1 MRFLILFILL
11 LATPVFAQRGVMHYS
26 RENGLISNEVND
38 LTFDSKG
45 FLWIATNNG
54 IDRFDG
60 QRFIH
65 FTHNPS
71 DPKTIC
77 GSKVT
82 RIAFDGKNT
91 IWAGTLNKG
100 LIQINTQTFTVKNQV
115 HSDQE
120 NSISDN
126 QITAFEIDSKGSV
139 WLSPNARGLDHV
151 DIKTGKISNYRPT
164 HTFSSF
170 SPQLANTFYSI
181 LQDRV
186 DENLLWCVSPMGLFS
201 FSKLDHSWQYFP
213 VEQKSLLEATVLDG
227 GENNQR
233 SIVQDG
239 KGNLYIGASGGSI
252 LYFDQYQQVFRVF
265 RVPEL
270 TSPKTERTISALEWR
285 DTRYLYTCVEGVEF
299 LLFDTRTKEF
309 IRFQDDEQADIQPF
323 HIVRK
328 GSQIAICS
336 KTQGLYIHNES
347 LIYGT
352 RFPLEAYGKI
362 VQSKL
367 KSIVVAQLPGSN
379 RFQIRNLDRSLTTSV
394 TFTIPGTPDRIFV
407 APSVKN
413 DFVAISD
420 QGLFEISPTGKI
432 NTLSKEKNTLDQGR
446 SVLLQVSSDG
456 KIWLYSEKHG
466 LSYFSRG
473 QKKWFPLLSD
483 KYCFGKAG
491 VVLSML
497 SRGTQLY
504 LGCSEGILAINTKT
518 LSCSEPEFSKELP
531 RDGVLNMLAHGDN
544 LWIGTQTSGLI
555 QVSLKKNKVVRRIDE
570 RVDRHFTAIS
580 ELRIDALQQIWVRT
594 PDAIVRIDP
603 KGKVSKKLDQ
613 SNGMAGIET
622 IACFGKYVYFFQS
635 GSVVWSRITDPA
647 PESVDPK
654 PYIQRVIALN
664 NEDNSLNLKRF
675 DSNQN
680 SIRFEF
686 GVLDYGNARNNEVFY
701 RLQGLEENWRNGS
714 GKDEVSYYNLPGGD
728 YTFEVRIIS
737 NGKTIT
743 STYEFEVLN
752 PIYLRWWFVITAIL
766 VLAFS
771 IWLYVQLRIKRI
783 ENTERMKAQFSAEI
797 TEMESKALRAQ
808 MNPHFLFN
816 SLNSIR
822 LFVLKNE
829 VDSAANYI
837 AKFSKLLR
845 QILNHSRQDMI
856 AVYDEITSLKL
867 YLEFERLRFDRGFD
881 FDLQIDGQE
890 VLDCQIPPL
899 IIQPFV
905 ENAIWHGIMP
915 RMDDKGYIK
924 VSFERKDNGLY
935 VTVTDNGI
943 GRDKARENNSKRSL
957 KEGSVGLQITKE
969 RLKSLSIRTK
979 RHNSFEIIDLF
990 DENNQP
996 TGTLV
1001 KLYFEL

>member
-1 MRFLILFILL
+1 MRFLILFVLL
-11 LATPVFAQRGVMHYS
+11 MTTPVLAQRGVIHYS

-38 LTFDSKG
+38 ITFDSKG

-100 LIQINTQTFTVKNQV
+100 LIRINTQTFEVHNQFQ
-115 HSDQE
+115 SDQH

-126 QITAFEIDSKGSV
+126 QITAFEIDSKGTV

-151 DIKTGKISNYRPT
+151 DTKTGRITNYRPT
-164 HTFSSF
+164 QTFSSF
-170 SPQLANTFYSI
+170 SPQLANTFYAI

-213 VEQKSLLEATVLDG
+213 VEQKSLLEATTLDG

-233 SIVQDG
+233 SLVQDG
-239 KGNLYIGASGGSI
+239 KGNLYIGTAGGTI

-270 TSPKTERTISALEWR
+270 NSPKSERTISALEWR

-328 GSQIAICS
+328 GAQIAICS
-336 KTQGLYIHNES
+336 RTQGLYLHNES

-367 KSIVVAQLPGSN
+367 KSVVATQLLGTN
-379 RFQIRNLDRSLTTSV
+379 RFQIRNLDRSLTASII
-394 TFTIPGTPDRIFV
+394 FTIPGSPDRIV
-407 APSVKN
+407 LTPSVKN
-413 DFVAISD
+413 DFVALSD
-420 QGLFEISPTGKI
+420 QGLFEISPTGKVK
-432 NTLSKEKNTLDQGR
+432 TLSKVKSVHNEGS

-456 KIWLYSEKHG
+456 KIWRYSEKQG
-466 LSYFSRG
+466 LSFFSRK
-473 QKKWFPLLSD
+473 QEKWITLLS
-483 KYCFGKAG
+483 YRFCLEKAG
-491 VVLSML
+491 AVLSL
-497 SRGTQLY
+497 ASRGTQLY
-504 LGCSEGILAINTKT
+504 LGCSEGIVVINTKT
-518 LSCSEPEFSKELP
+518 LGCSEPEFSKELP
-531 RDGVLNMLAHGDN
+531 RDGVLNMIAHGDF

-555 QVSLKKNKVVRRIDE
+555 QVSLKKNKVIRRIDE
-570 RVDRHFTAIS
+570 RTDRHFTAIS
-580 ELRIDALQQIWVRT
+580 ELRLDALQQIWVRT
-594 PDAIVRIDP
+594 PDAIVCIDRT
-603 KGKVSKKLDQ
+603 GKVVETLDQ

-622 IACFGKYVYFFQS
+622 IACYGKRVYFFQN
-635 GSVVWSRITDPA
+635 GSVVWSNISESA

-664 NEDNSLNLKRF
+664 NEDNSLNLKLF
-675 DSNQN
+675 DSDQN

-686 GVLDYGNARNNEVFY
+686 GVLDYGNTQSNRVLY
-701 RLQGLEENWRNGS
+701 RLKGLEDSWRNGS
-714 GKDEVSYYNLPGGD
+714 GRDEVSYYNLPGGT
-728 YTFEVRIIS
+728 YTFEVRIIC
-737 NGKTIT
+737 NEKIIT
-743 STYEFEVLN
+743 ATYEFEVLN
-752 PIYLRWWFVITAIL
+752 PIYLRWWFIALTVMIT
-766 VLAFS
+766 AFS

-797 TEMESKALRAQ
+797 IEMESKALRAQ

-822 LFVLKNE
+822 LFILKNE

-856 AVYDEITSLKL
+856 GVYDEITSLKL

-881 FDLQIDGQE
+881 FDLEIDGQE

-915 RMDDKGYIK
+915 RMDDKGYVK

-935 VTVTDNGI
+935 VSVLDNGI
-943 GRDKARENNSKRSL
+943 GRDKAKENNSKRSL

-979 RHNSFEIIDLF
+979 RRNSFEIIDLF
-990 DENNQP
+990 DENKQP